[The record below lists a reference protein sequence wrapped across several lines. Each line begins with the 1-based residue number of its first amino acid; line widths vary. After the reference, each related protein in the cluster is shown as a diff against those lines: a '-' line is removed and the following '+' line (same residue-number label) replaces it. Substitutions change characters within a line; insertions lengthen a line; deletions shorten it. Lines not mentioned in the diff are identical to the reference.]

1 MWLRATIDVTSQ
13 YILQSYLITNLK
25 WPRMTNVVD
34 MSQIRE
40 FLGRS
45 IVLAN
50 NRMFKSIVDR
60 DEWED

>member
-13 YILQSYLITNLK
+13 YILQSYLMTNLK

>member
-1 MWLRATIDVTSQ
+1 MWLRTTIDVTSQ